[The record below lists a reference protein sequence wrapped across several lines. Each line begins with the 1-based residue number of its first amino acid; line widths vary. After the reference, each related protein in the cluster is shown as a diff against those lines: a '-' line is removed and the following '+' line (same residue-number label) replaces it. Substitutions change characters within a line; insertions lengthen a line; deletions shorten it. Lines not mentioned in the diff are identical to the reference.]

1 MNQPQSIFQKINN
14 VLFPQPKPEYKVTT
28 NTPKQV
34 SEVTNS
40 KDVVILTVHTQN
52 HIEVATW
59 LCHLLNSKK

>member
-1 MNQPQSIFQKINN
+1 MNQLKSIFQQIEGY
-14 VLFPQPKPEYKVTT
+14 LWPQPKPEYKVTT
-28 NTPKQV
+28 NTPRQV

-40 KDVVILTVHTQN
+40 KDVVIVTVHTQN